1 MCKKI
6 AKCQGNFSAWLSP
19 YFEAGPRTDVKFR
32 MSSGIAVISMNEEIN
47 APIII
52 AIISG
57 YTGAEKPILRF
68 TTGNNFDLGLDF
80 QLKSDVDVN
89 QWQLVV
95 NNKQDYEQPN
105 MQKYIFSISID
116 TEIATVQLTIN
127 NIFDNKPIVS
137 LDFTSCSIP
146 VSMNNLN

>member
-1 MCKKI
+1 M
-6 AKCQGNFSAWLSP
+6 
-19 YFEAGPRTDVKFR
+19 V
-32 MSSGIAVISMNEEIN
+32 SGFAVISMNEEIN

-57 YTGAEKPILRF
+57 YTGIEKPNFRF
-68 TTGNNFDLGLDF
+68 TTGNNFDLGLEFRLNTDN
-80 QLKSDVDVN
+80 DVN
-89 QWQLVV
+89 QWLLVV

-105 MQKYIFSISID
+105 MQSYIFTVLID
-116 TEIATVQLTIN
+116 TESTTVQLTIN

-146 VSMNNLN
+146 VSINFPISLSLYVSFKIQYYYVH